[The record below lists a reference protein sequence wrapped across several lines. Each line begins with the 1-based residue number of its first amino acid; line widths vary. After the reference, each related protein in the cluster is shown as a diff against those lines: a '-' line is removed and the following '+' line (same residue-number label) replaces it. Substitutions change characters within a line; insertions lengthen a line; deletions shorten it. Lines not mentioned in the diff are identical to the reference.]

1 MGVISNKKHRKVNC
15 ETPFFASLIGHRYFY
30 HASVLVY
37 GYIAFYILVPTSEKK
52 ESKAEEICSLLML
65 SQKERNNRSKN
76 SKKKEKKIP
85 QYEFLLFNLREK
97 KFFLQETC
105 ELFSREL
112 FLFKEIKQ
120 FYETIWL

>member
-15 ETPFFASLIGHRYFY
+15 ETPFFASLIGNRYFY

-65 SQKERNNRSKN
+65 NQKERNNRNKN

-97 KFFLQETC
+97 KFF
-105 ELFSREL
+105 FYKKHVN
-112 FLFKEIKQ
+112 FLVESY
-120 FYETIWL
+120 FYSKR

>member
-37 GYIAFYILVPTSEKK
+37 GYIDFYILVPTSEKK

-76 SKKKEKKIP
+76 SKKKEKKFP
-85 QYEFLLFNLREK
+85 SMSFYFLIYEK
-97 KFFLQETC
+97 KSFFYKKHVN
-105 ELFSREL
+105 
-112 FLFKEIKQ
+112 FLVESY
-120 FYETIWL
+120 FYSKR

>member
-1 MGVISNKKHRKVNC
+1 MGVISNKIHKKVNC

-30 HASVLVY
+30 HPSVLVY

-76 SKKKEKKIP
+76 SKKKEKKKIP

-97 KFFLQETC
+97 SFFYKKHVN
-105 ELFSREL
+105 
-112 FLFKEIKQ
+112 FLVESY
-120 FYETIWL
+120 FYSKR